1 MDVANKHYELNNGLE
16 IPKVGFGTWR
26 SKNGDEAYQAVLEA
40 LRVGYRH
47 IDTAAIYG
55 NEESVGRA
63 IKDSGIPREELF
75 ITTKLWND
83 SHSYDKAKV
92 ALATSLEKLGLDYL
106 DLYLI
111 HWPNPLEYRDSW
123 QEANA
128 QTWKAMEEAVEA
140 GLVRSIGVSNFM
152 VRHLEELAKTAVITP
167 AVNQIRLAPGVFQ
180 EEVVLYC
187 RDKNIILEAWSP
199 LGQGEIF
206 KNETMMN
213 LAEKYGKTVAQV
225 ALAWSWYDGFLPLP
239 KSVTPSRI
247 MENLD
252 FGDIEL
258 TYQDALAIR
267 AIDGVTKESNP
278 DTVDF

>member
-26 SKNGDEAYQAVLEA
+26 SKDGDEAYQAVLEA

-225 ALAWSWYDGFLPLP
+225 ALAWSWYEGFLPLP